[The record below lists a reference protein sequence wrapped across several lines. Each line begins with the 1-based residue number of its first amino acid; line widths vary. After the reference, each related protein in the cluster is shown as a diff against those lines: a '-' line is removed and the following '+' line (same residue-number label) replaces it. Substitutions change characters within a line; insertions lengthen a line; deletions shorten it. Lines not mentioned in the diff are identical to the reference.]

1 MQECPLPSCAFQPT
15 LVADVVAKRGGILGK
30 TPMKSQSI
38 ALPASKLTVQGDSS
52 HKKKKYAVER
62 KSKSN
67 WVIYQHQQ
75 YRAHLLDIHSGKK
88 EWINRFVERGK
99 PNVSRSSESSLLRA
113 GLCWNGGYLR
123 KWRQISREALSLS
136 CLPRHTWQI
145 LPEKQIFLDLLQ
157 IVRQVKTNFNIND
170 KMIRVSGWLFYFCW
184 RESILIISSQ

>member
-15 LVADVVAKRGGILGK
+15 LVADLVAKGGNPWENTDEI
-30 TPMKSQSI
+30 
-38 ALPASKLTVQGDSS
+38 SKHRPSRFKANSS
-52 HKKKKYAVER
+52 GGFVAQKKKYAVER

-75 YRAHLLDIHSGKK
+75 CRAHKLDIHSGKK

-157 IVRQVKTNFNIND
+157 IVRQVKTNLNIND